1 MAEAHAVLARRL
13 HAVTLDSSS
22 PGAAFLHIME
32 DIGKLILRLTTA
44 GLILFHGTAK
54 IIHGVSFI
62 GGALASHGVPSFIA
76 YLVYA
81 GEVIAPLFIIVGL
94 WTRVASLVVIINMI
108 VAIALEAYRNTLV
121 IRQTGAWGLETEA
134 FYLLTALVIFL
145 IGAGKYS
152 VMQEKGSL
160 M

>member
-1 MAEAHAVLARRL
+1 
-13 HAVTLDSSS
+13 
-22 PGAAFLHIME
+22 ME

-44 GLILFHGTAK
+44 GLILFHGVAK

-62 GGALASHGVPSFIA
+62 GGALASHGVPAFIA

-81 GEVIAPLFIIVGL
+81 GEFIAPIFIIAGA
-94 WTRVASLVVIINMI
+94 WTRIASLVVIINMV
-108 VAIALEAYRNTLV
+108 VAISLEAYRNTFV
-121 IRQTGAWGLETEA
+121 IRQTGAWGLEAEA

-152 VMQEKGSL
+152 LMREKRTFT
-160 M
+160 